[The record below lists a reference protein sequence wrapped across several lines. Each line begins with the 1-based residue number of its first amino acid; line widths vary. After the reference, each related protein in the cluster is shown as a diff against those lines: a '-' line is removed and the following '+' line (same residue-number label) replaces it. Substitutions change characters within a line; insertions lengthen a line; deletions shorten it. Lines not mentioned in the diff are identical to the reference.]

1 MKTLLKYTINQGKPG
16 KENDLFY
23 QLFSYWIPLRF
34 DFRLCARASDI
45 VTLHVTK
52 FFVGSISMGR
62 LYNFQGEALKL

>member
-1 MKTLLKYTINQGKPG
+1 MTFSINCSLIGFHCEKH
-16 KENDLFY
+16 NY
-23 QLFSYWIPLRF
+23 F